1 MTVHND
7 HQTLLDETVRAIR
20 PPDATATAAAFARH
34 DQLTKPRG
42 SLGRLEL
49 LGVQLAGIQ
58 RQTIPEIREPLVV
71 VAAGDHGVT
80 AEGVSAYPQEVTG
93 QMLMN
98 FLGGGAA
105 INVLAN
111 AAGARL
117 VLLDAGSRSEIEEQ
131 PGLRVRRV
139 RPGTRNFALE
149 PAMTR
154 AEALAAI
161 AFGIEVATE
170 EAARGVDLLAV
181 GEMGIGNTTAASAI
195 VAALTGRPA
204 TQVTGHGTGVDDAAW
219 QHKCKVITAA
229 LDLHALDRDD
239 PLGVLSAVG
248 GFEIATLAG
257 VIIGGAAAG
266 VAVLLDGFITG
277 AAALAAHRLA
287 PAVRPYL
294 IAAHRSVEPGHQ
306 VVLESLT
313 LDPLLDL
320 GLRLGEGS
328 GAALA
333 IPIVRAA
340 AQILAEM
347 ATFESA
353 SVSRS
358 ET

>member
-1 MTVHND
+1 M
-7 HQTLLDETVRAIR
+7 LL
-20 PPDATATAAAFARH
+20 
-34 DQLTKPRG
+34 
-42 SLGRLEL
+42 
-49 LGVQLAGIQ
+49 
-58 RQTIPEIREPLVV
+58 
-71 VAAGDHGVT
+71 
-80 AEGVSAYPQEVTG
+80 
-93 QMLMN
+93 N

-117 VLLDAGSRSEIEEQ
+117 VLLDAGSRSEIEER

-139 RPGTRNFALE
+139 RPGTSNFALE

-161 AFGIEVATE
+161 AFGIEVASD
-170 EAARGVDLLAV
+170 EASRGVDLLAV

-204 TQVTGHGTGVDDAAW
+204 AQVTGRGTGVDDAAW
-219 QHKCKVITAA
+219 QHKCQVITAA
-229 LDLHALDRDD
+229 LGLHAIDRDD

-257 VIIGGAAAG
+257 VIVGAAAAG

-277 AAALAAHRLA
+277 AAALTAHRLA
-287 PAVRPYL
+287 PGVRPYL

-306 VVLESLT
+306 VVLESLD
-313 LDPLLDL
+313 LEPLLDL

-340 AQILAEM
+340 AKILAEM

>member
-1 MTVHND
+1 MTAFHE
-7 HQTLLDETVRAIR
+7 HQTLLDQTIRGIR
-20 PPDATATAAAFARH
+20 PPDAAATAAALARH

-58 RQTIPEIREPLVV
+58 RRTVPEIRQPLVV
-71 VAAGDHGVT
+71 VTAGDHGIT

-105 INVLAN
+105 INVLSD
-111 AAGARL
+111 AAGSRL
-117 VLLDAGSRSEIEEQ
+117 LLLDAGSRSSIEER
-131 PGLRVRRV
+131 PGLRIRRV
-139 RPGTRNFALE
+139 RPGTSNFARE
-149 PAMTR
+149 PAMSR

-161 AFGIEVATE
+161 AFGIEVATD

-181 GEMGIGNTTAASAI
+181 GEMGIGNTTAASAM
-195 VAALTGRPA
+195 VAALTARPA
-204 TQVTGHGTGVDDAAW
+204 AEVTGRGTGVDDAAW
-219 QHKCKVITAA
+219 QHKCDVITSA
-229 LDLHALDRDD
+229 LALHAIDRDD
-239 PLGVLSAVG
+239 PLGVLATVG
-248 GFEIATLAG
+248 GFEIAALAG
-257 VIIGGAAAG
+257 LIVGAAGAG

-277 AAALAAHRLA
+277 AAALTAHRFA
-287 PAVRPYL
+287 PALEPYL

-306 VVLESLT
+306 VVLESLN
-313 LDPLLDL
+313 LEPLLDL
-320 GLRLGEGS
+320 GLRLGEAS

-340 AQILAEM
+340 ARILAEM

-353 SVSRS
+353 SVARS